1 MSKLNTAIRKT
12 DFGIANKRDYWL
24 AAKEL
29 LASKDGNEKEIEKLA
44 NKIQELIEE
53 EIRFL
58 PKKLRFTESFLNEY
72 CNIEKRIRKE
82 LGS

>member
-1 MSKLNTAIRKT
+1 MSKLTTAIRKT

-24 AAKEL
+24 AAKEI

-44 NKIQELIEE
+44 SKIEE

-58 PKKLRFTESFLNEY
+58 PNKLRFSESFLNGY
-72 CNIEKRIRKE
+72 YNIEKRIRKE